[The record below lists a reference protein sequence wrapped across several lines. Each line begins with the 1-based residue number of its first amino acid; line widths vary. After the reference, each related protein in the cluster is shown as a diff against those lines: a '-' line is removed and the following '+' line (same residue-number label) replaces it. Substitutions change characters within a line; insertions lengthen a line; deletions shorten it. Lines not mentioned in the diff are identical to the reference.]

1 MSEMARR
8 LSEVLQKPIVP
19 PGPRASVASPKP
31 VPAETAVEPQAAPAP
46 PPPPSKPPTETEMD
60 LLEEE
65 MAKLLGRPGTPPKS

>member
-19 PGPRASVASPKP
+19 PGPRASVAPPKP
-31 VPAETAVEPQAAPAP
+31 PAPPEPEAAPAP
-46 PPPPSKPPTETEMD
+46 PPPPPKPPTDAEMD

-65 MAKLLGRPGTPPKS
+65 MAKLLGRPGTPPKP